1 VLSASNKT
9 GNFVLGTVTVDS
21 GGRLLSD
28 YGTLALQQTSTSVT
42 LAFTPTAPVSPA
54 AEWRVEH
61 FGVDWASLPEADDS
75 ADPDG
80 DGVSNLLE
88 RAFAGD
94 PLVPE
99 PALLPSADATSPALS
114 FLYRRSKDATDLD
127 FTVEESVNL
136 STWNA
141 AAGTE
146 TVIEDNADYQ
156 LIRHTRPISSDVRL
170 FLRVKVTQP

>member
-1 VLSASNKT
+1 
-9 GNFVLGTVTVDS
+9 
-21 GGRLLSD
+21 
-28 YGTLALQQTSTSVT
+28 
-42 LAFTPTAPVSPA
+42 
-54 AEWRVEH
+54 
-61 FGVDWASLPEADDS
+61 LPEADDT